1 MKRIMILFLM
11 VFALSQCDQL
21 NELTKFDVDYDTS
34 ITVSSS
40 LGINVPFEIATPEI
54 TTNSESEF
62 AMNDTRVDLVQEI
75 TLSHLTMVITSP
87 ANGNFDFL
95 NAIEIYIDAD
105 GLSEKKVAWKDNIP
119 ETIGDVLELE
129 TSDIDLKEYIKK
141 DAFQLRV
148 KTTTDKLISEDHN
161 IEIQS
166 VFRVDAKI
174 LGI

>member
-21 NELTKFDVDYDTS
+21 NELTKFDVDYNTS
-34 ITVSSS
+34 ITISSS
-40 LGINVPFEIATPEI
+40 DGINVPFEIATPEI

-95 NAIEIYIDAD
+95 NAIEIYIDAE
-105 GLSEKKVAWKDNIP
+105 GLGEKKVAWKDDIP

-141 DAFQLRV
+141 DAFKLRV
-148 KTTTDKLISEDHN
+148 KTTTDKLISEDN
-161 IEIQS
+161 DIEIQS